1 MKLVFR
7 LLCILLLGTLMFQF
21 LYISAEMAPVELLSN
36 GSAYID
42 GTIEYY
48 HHQTQT
54 HSITNTTFN
63 RTYSV
68 DDVWSLKDIGKRV
81 VQFTEYLY
89 ISEEHSEID
98 PPIYLI
104 LSRTKLIWQE
114 NNSWFM
120 TDAGSEYVKS
130 DGSWYF
136 KITLA
141 NCRKYEEIIDSYNAE
156 VTFNDSSTAIVKDI
170 YDSMDKSTY
179 EYQIINNFIIWD
191 RYNPLHVPSSLFI
204 ISPQSQ
210 IGQNITE
217 TRKVTEIVEI
227 EINNEVYEAF
237 KVVTNQTFYESEE
250 AYHYYYYE
258 DSYEVRTGLLIAY
271 LHNFTCQVTINI
283 AKFIPTYFYDGTKG
297 VNLDRIFVTAGMATL
312 VVVLC
317 KRKMKQRN

>member
-1 MKLVFR
+1 
-7 LLCILLLGTLMFQF
+7 
-21 LYISAEMAPVELLSN
+21 MASVELLSN

-54 HSITNTTFN
+54 HSITNATFN
-63 RTYSV
+63 RTFSV

-81 VQFTEYLY
+81 VQLTDYGY
-89 ISEEHSEID
+89 ISEEDSEID
-98 PPIYLI
+98 PPIYLQ

-114 NNSWFM
+114 NNSWFL
-120 TDAGSEYVKS
+120 TDAGYEYVKS

-156 VTFNDSSTAIVKDI
+156 VTFNDSSTAIVRDI

-179 EYQIINNFIIWD
+179 EYQIINNFISWD
-191 RYNPLHVPSSLFI
+191 HYIPFHVPSSLFI

-217 TRKVTEIVEI
+217 TRKIIEIVEI

-237 KVVTNQTFYESEE
+237 KVVTNQTFYESED

-271 LHNFTCQVTINI
+271 LHNFTGTVNINI
-283 AKFIPTYFYDGTKG
+283 EKFIPTYFYDGTKG
-297 VNLDRIFVTAGMATL
+297 ISLKGIIVTAGIATSII
-312 VVVLC
+312 VLC
-317 KRKMKQRN
+317 KRKLRKRA